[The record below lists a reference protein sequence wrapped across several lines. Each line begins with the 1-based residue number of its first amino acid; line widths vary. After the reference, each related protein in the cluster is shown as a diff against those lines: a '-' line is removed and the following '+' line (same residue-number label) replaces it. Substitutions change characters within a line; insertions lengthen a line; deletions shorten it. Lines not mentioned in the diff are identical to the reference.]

1 MTGTENFDKLAPD
14 IIASSENGENEEASK
29 TRNGVSGLWKN
40 PNELFFSVILW
51 FCFNPIPLPWFQV
64 WRKWRPRF

>member
-29 TRNGVSGLWKN
+29 TRNGVSGL
-40 PNELFFSVILW
+40 
-51 FCFNPIPLPWFQV
+51 
-64 WRKWRPRF
+64 